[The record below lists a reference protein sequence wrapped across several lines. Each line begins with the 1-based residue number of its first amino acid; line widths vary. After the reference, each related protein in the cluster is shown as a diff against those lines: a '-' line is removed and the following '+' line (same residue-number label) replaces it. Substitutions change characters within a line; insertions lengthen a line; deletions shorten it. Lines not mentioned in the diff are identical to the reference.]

1 VPRRAGERRP
11 TRMRGR
17 NGDVGRTNYSI
28 RAVHRVCEILDL
40 LQQAP
45 RGAAL
50 LDVARATRLPK
61 SSAFR
66 YLATLERRRYV
77 ERDPVTGSYR
87 AGSAFLPLRAH
98 EPELLARRARPHMER
113 HRDRQG
119 DRRQPPRPAGASD
132 PRGGGHAPADPAH
145 PHRSGRLPGGDGRHA
160 RARLRPRR
168 RRARDR
174 RPLRGR
180 PGHRQQPA
188 GRHQL
193 QRSGQPLPARPGRR
207 DRRRPVGGR
216 LRGRRRA
223 SRALPV
229 SEIRG
234 RSGNRGAG
242 ISLLMR
248 DAMILIRAGMRPR
261 CRGDNRSSR
270 RGGCAVP
277 GEEGLQTAG
286 TSRREQILASAL
298 ELFRKQGYDRTS
310 LREISERLGISKS
323 GLYHHFEAK
332 DDLISSLVSPL
343 LDRIHEIAATPPVGT
358 DEDLRAFLAT
368 YIDTFIENR
377 EVLSLLAN
385 DVGVR
390 NHSRVSQRL
399 ARVNDEIYHHITGVE
414 PELGAT
420 VRAAQ
425 VLIGLQGAIIRYAA
439 ADPEVVRDVCLRTAL
454 AALSTSNRSNP

>member
-1 VPRRAGERRP
+1 
-11 TRMRGR
+11 MRGR
-17 NGDVGRTNYSI
+17 NGDIGRTNYSI

-40 LQQAP
+40 LQQASS
-45 RGAAL
+45 GAAL

-113 HRDRQG
+113 LRDRLGETINLGMLEGNRVIYLEIVESHRAMRLAARRG
-119 DRRQPPRPAGASD
+119 DRDPVHATALGKAIAANLPDRRVRAILEAEGMPQLTQRTLTDQDAYLVEMAGTRE
-132 PRGGGHAPADPAH
+132 RGYALDDGEHEI
-145 PHRSGRLPGGDGRHA
+145 DGRCVA
-160 RARLRPRR
+160 V
-168 RRARDR
+168 
-174 RPLRGR
+174 
-180 PGHRQQPA
+180 
-188 GRHQL
+188 
-193 QRSGQPLPARPGRR
+193 
-207 DRRRPVGGR
+207 PVIG
-216 LRGRRRA
+216 
-223 SRALPV
+223 
-229 SEIRG
+229 IRG

>member
-1 VPRRAGERRP
+1 
-11 TRMRGR
+11 
-17 NGDVGRTNYSI
+17 
-28 RAVHRVCEILDL
+28 
-40 LQQAP
+40 
-45 RGAAL
+45 
-50 LDVARATRLPK
+50 
-61 SSAFR
+61 
-66 YLATLERRRYV
+66 
-77 ERDPVTGSYR
+77 
-87 AGSAFLPLRAH
+87 
-98 EPELLARRARPHMER
+98 
-113 HRDRQG
+113 
-119 DRRQPPRPAGASD
+119 
-132 PRGGGHAPADPAH
+132 
-145 PHRSGRLPGGDGRHA
+145 
-160 RARLRPRR
+160 
-168 RRARDR
+168 
-174 RPLRGR
+174 
-180 PGHRQQPA
+180 
-188 GRHQL
+188 
-193 QRSGQPLPARPGRR
+193 
-207 DRRRPVGGR
+207 
-216 LRGRRRA
+216 
-223 SRALPV
+223 
-229 SEIRG
+229 
-234 RSGNRGAG
+234 
-242 ISLLMR
+242 
-248 DAMILIRAGMRPR
+248 
-261 CRGDNRSSR
+261 
-270 RGGCAVP
+270 VP
-277 GEEGLQTAG
+277 GEEGLQKAG
-286 TSRREQILASAL
+286 TSRRDQILASAL

-343 LDRIHEIAATPPVGT
+343 LDRIHEIAAAPPVET

>member
-1 VPRRAGERRP
+1 
-11 TRMRGR
+11 M
-17 NGDVGRTNYSI
+17 
-28 RAVHRVCEILDL
+28 
-40 LQQAP
+40 
-45 RGAAL
+45 
-50 LDVARATRLPK
+50 
-61 SSAFR
+61 
-66 YLATLERRRYV
+66 
-77 ERDPVTGSYR
+77 
-87 AGSAFLPLRAH
+87 
-98 EPELLARRARPHMER
+98 
-113 HRDRQG
+113 
-119 DRRQPPRPAGASD
+119 
-132 PRGGGHAPADPAH
+132 
-145 PHRSGRLPGGDGRHA
+145 
-160 RARLRPRR
+160 
-168 RRARDR
+168 
-174 RPLRGR
+174 
-180 PGHRQQPA
+180 
-188 GRHQL
+188 
-193 QRSGQPLPARPGRR
+193 
-207 DRRRPVGGR
+207 
-216 LRGRRRA
+216 
-223 SRALPV
+223 
-229 SEIRG
+229 
-234 RSGNRGAG
+234 
-242 ISLLMR
+242 
-248 DAMILIRAGMRPR
+248 
-261 CRGDNRSSR
+261 
-270 RGGCAVP
+270 P

-454 AALSTSNRSNP
+454 AALSSPNQSNR